1 VVDFVAEIAFLGDKL
16 IGFLI
21 PVLTG
26 KIETPLLVFMSLCF
40 SGSNPT
46 VEAKAFRLSVEDEGV
61 AVLADRDTVVAA
73 AGNSSGKK
81 VDAAGDVTVLT
92 DRKSTVEAG
101 VNNSGS
107 GVDTAGDQ
115 AGEGANV
122 AERMVGVEDGVPD
135 KPHEKV
141 EISGSRFNG
150 SEGVQ
155 VVAGGESVV
164 TTVGDKED
172 ITMDGIESDAEGV
185 AVDVD
190 RVELG
195 AGRVVAANSE
205 ASVSVESREK
215 GVELEGG
222 RVVSANIDNSVLGGN
237 VKAVPDEASHEDVN
251 GEVEDA
257 RQVDAVMEEVEV
269 SAEGT
274 YFLVSKDKGSN
285 LAWAS

>member
-1 VVDFVAEIAFLGDKL
+1 VTEIAFLVDKL

-21 PVLTG
+21 PVLSG

-61 AVLADRDTVVAA
+61 AVLADRETVVAA
-73 AGNSSGKK
+73 AGNSSENK
-81 VDAAGDVTVLT
+81 VDATEDVTVLT
-92 DRKSTVEAG
+92 VRKSTVGAA
-101 VNNSGS
+101 VNNFGS

-122 AERMVGVEDGVPD
+122 AESMAGVDDGVTD

-150 SEGVQ
+150 SEGAQ
-155 VVAGGESVV
+155 VVARGESVV
-164 TTVGDKED
+164 TTVDDKED
-172 ITMDGIESDAEGV
+172 ITMDGIESDGEGV
-185 AVDVD
+185 AVGVNG
-190 RVELG
+190 VELG
-195 AGRVVAANSE
+195 VGRVVAAISK

-215 GVELEGG
+215 GVELETG

-237 VKAVPDEASHEDVN
+237 VKAVPDEASHEDAN
-251 GEVEDA
+251 GEVEDV

-274 YFLVSKDKGSN
+274 YFLASKDKGSN